1 MKVGLFIEAR
11 CTMLGHLVKCL
22 IEKLKLESNYER
34 RNQMKSKSTNAKSK
48 KKRNLLSNL
57 YRDIQ
62 EIIDDT
68 LHRISMYSPEASIMV
83 FNTGLVESGYRALMQ
98 YPSKIARS
106 YFQVEP
112 NTCYDIFENYLR
124 YRKAIWYDVIDACE
138 LNEKYKEVIPTKQE
152 CARLLTTNIA
162 FSICMARLVYRR
174 VPLRLPKSSDLDGQA
189 HYWLKHYNAGGK
201 GSIDKFTEALKLA
214 S

>member
-1 MKVGLFIEAR
+1 MKIKY
-11 CTMLGHLVKCL
+11 T
-22 IEKLKLESNYER
+22 
-34 RNQMKSKSTNAKSK
+34 STKQK
-48 KKRNLLSNL
+48 KKKNVLGNL

-68 LHRISMYSPEASIMV
+68 LHRISMHSAEASIMV

-112 NTCYDIFENYLR
+112 NTCYDIFENYLK

-138 LNEKYKEVIPTKQE
+138 LNEKYKQVIPTKQE

-162 FSICMARLVYRR
+162 FAICMARLVYRR
-174 VPLRLPKSSDLDGQA
+174 VPVRLPKTSDLDGQA

-201 GSIDKFTEALKLA
+201 GNLDKFTEALKSA

>member
-1 MKVGLFIEAR
+1 
-11 CTMLGHLVKCL
+11 MLGHWIKCL
-22 IEKLKLESNYER
+22 TKKLKLKSNYEGK
-34 RNQMKSKSTNAKSK
+34 NQMKSKFTSAKSK
-48 KKRNLLSNL
+48 KKKNVLGNL

-68 LHRISMYSPEASIMV
+68 LHRISMHSAEASIMV

-112 NTCYDIFENYLR
+112 NTCYDIFENYLK

-138 LNEKYKEVIPTKQE
+138 LNEKYKQVIPTKQE

-162 FSICMARLVYRR
+162 FAICMARLVYRR
-174 VPLRLPKSSDLDGQA
+174 VPVRLPKTSDLDGQA

-201 GSIDKFTEALKLA
+201 GNLDKFTEALKSA

>member
-1 MKVGLFIEAR
+1 
-11 CTMLGHLVKCL
+11 MLGHWIKCL
-22 IEKLKLESNYER
+22 IEKLKLKSNHEGK
-34 RNQMKSKSTNAKSK
+34 NQMKSKSTSAKSK
-48 KKRNLLSNL
+48 KKKNVLGNL

-68 LHRISMYSPEASIMV
+68 LHRISMHSAEASIMV

-112 NTCYDIFENYLR
+112 NTCYDIFENYLK

-138 LNEKYKEVIPTKQE
+138 LNEKYKQVIPTKQE

-162 FSICMARLVYRR
+162 FAICMARLVYRR
-174 VPLRLPKSSDLDGQA
+174 VPVRLPKTSDLDGQA

-201 GSIDKFTEALKLA
+201 GNLDKFTEALKSA

>member
-1 MKVGLFIEAR
+1 
-11 CTMLGHLVKCL
+11 
-22 IEKLKLESNYER
+22 
-34 RNQMKSKSTNAKSK
+34 MKSKSTSANSR
-48 KKRNLLSNL
+48 KKRNLLGNL

-68 LHRISMYSPEASIMV
+68 LHRISMYSPEASLMV

-112 NTCYDIFENYLR
+112 NTCYDIFENYLK
-124 YRKAIWYDVIDACE
+124 YRKSIWYDVIDTCE
-138 LNEKYKEVIPTKQE
+138 LNEKYKQAIPTREE
-152 CARLLTTNIA
+152 CARLLTNNIA
-162 FSICMARLVYRR
+162 FAICMARLVYRR
-174 VPLRLPKSSDLDGQA
+174 VPTRLPRTDDLEGQA
-189 HYWLKHYNAGGK
+189 NYWLKHYNAGGK
-201 GSIDKFTEALKLA
+201 GSIDKFTEAIKSA

>member
-1 MKVGLFIEAR
+1 MKDGLSIEVR
-11 CTMLGHLVKCL
+11 YMNPKELIKCL
-22 IEKLKLESNYER
+22 IEKLSLKSNLEGK
-34 RNQMKSKSTNAKSK
+34 NQMKSKPTSAKPK
-48 KKRNLLSNL
+48 KKRNSLESL

-68 LHRISMYSPEASIMV
+68 LHRISMYSPEASTMV

-112 NTCYDIFENYLR
+112 NTCYDIFDSYLR
-124 YRKAIWYDVIDACE
+124 YRKATWYDVIDSCE
-138 LNEKYKEVIPTKQE
+138 LNEKYKQIIPTKQE
-152 CARLLTTNIA
+152 CARLLTNNIA
-162 FSICMARLVYRR
+162 FAICMTRLVYRR
-174 VPLRLPKSSDLDGQA
+174 VPTRLPKKDDHDAQA
-189 HYWLKHYNAGGK
+189 HYWLKHYNGGGK
-201 GSIDKFTEALKLA
+201 GSVEKFEAALKAA

>member
-1 MKVGLFIEAR
+1 
-11 CTMLGHLVKCL
+11 MLGHWIKCL
-22 IEKLKLESNYER
+22 TEKLKLKSNYEGK
-34 RNQMKSKSTNAKSK
+34 NQMKSKSTSAKSK
-48 KKRNLLSNL
+48 KKKNVLGNL

-68 LHRISMYSPEASIMV
+68 LHRISMYSAEASIMV

-138 LNEKYKEVIPTKQE
+138 LNEKYKQVIPTKQE

-162 FSICMARLVYRR
+162 FAICMARLVYRR
-174 VPLRLPKSSDLDGQA
+174 VPVRLPKTSDLDGQA

-201 GSIDKFTEALKLA
+201 GNLDKFTEALKSA

>member
-1 MKVGLFIEAR
+1 
-11 CTMLGHLVKCL
+11 
-22 IEKLKLESNYER
+22 
-34 RNQMKSKSTNAKSK
+34 MKSKFTSAKSK
-48 KKRNLLSNL
+48 KKKNVLGNL

-68 LHRISMYSPEASIMV
+68 LHRISMYSAEASIMV

-112 NTCYDIFENYLR
+112 NTCYDIFENYLK

-138 LNEKYKEVIPTKQE
+138 LNEKYKQVIPTKQE
-152 CARLLTTNIA
+152 CARLLTTNISFA
-162 FSICMARLVYRR
+162 ICMARLVYRR
-174 VPLRLPKSSDLDGQA
+174 VPVRLPKTSDLDGQA

-201 GSIDKFTEALKLA
+201 GNLDKFTEALKSA

>member
-1 MKVGLFIEAR
+1 MKVGLFIEAK
-11 CTMLGHLVKCL
+11 CTMLGHWIKCL
-22 IEKLKLESNYER
+22 IEKLKLKSNYEGK
-34 RNQMKSKSTNAKSK
+34 NQMKSKSTSAKSK
-48 KKRNLLSNL
+48 KKKNVLGNL

-68 LHRISMYSPEASIMV
+68 LHRISMYSAEASIMV

-112 NTCYDIFENYLR
+112 NTCYDIFENYLK

-138 LNEKYKEVIPTKQE
+138 LNEKYKQVIPTKQE

-162 FSICMARLVYRR
+162 FAICMARLVYRR
-174 VPLRLPKSSDLDGQA
+174 VPVRLPKTSDLDGQA

-201 GSIDKFTEALKLA
+201 GNLDKFTEALKSA

>member
-1 MKVGLFIEAR
+1 MSLRLKI
-11 CTMLGHLVKCL
+11 KCL
-22 IEKLKLESNYER
+22 IEKLKLKSNHEGK
-34 RNQMKSKSTNAKSK
+34 NQMKSKSTSAKSK
-48 KKRNLLSNL
+48 KKKNVLDNL

-68 LHRISMYSPEASIMV
+68 LHRISMYSPEASLMV

-112 NTCYDIFENYLR
+112 NTCYDIFENYLK

-138 LNEKYKEVIPTKQE
+138 LNEKYKQVIPTKQE
-152 CARLLTTNIA
+152 CARLLTNNIA

-174 VPLRLPKSSDLDGQA
+174 IPIRLPKSSDLDGQA

-201 GSIDKFTEALKLA
+201 GSVDKFTDALKLA